1 VEAIP
6 TRRLRRDL
14 AAAAAAVCLILSIL
28 AVASPGAAQRSAR
41 ADVSSNWAGYVV
53 TGLGSS
59 STTASAD
66 MTYTDVTG
74 QWVQPKATC
83 RAGTPT
89 SLAIWVGLGGYS
101 LSSQELEQAGTSSDC
116 DAHGRASYYIWYEL
130 VPADPVNLKLR
141 IAPGDTIAS
150 VVKAN
155 GSDIL
160 VQVTDRTRGT
170 RFTRH
175 LAMSSPDLTSAE
187 WIAEAPTLCN
197 DSGFCKQLPITRF
210 HSFGFTRTFATGN
223 STGGTITSPGWT
235 STSLQLI
242 PRSRRFFGDR
252 NDPTA
257 SAGDAGASAS
267 ALQPDGTGFTV
278 TWQASPAG

>member
-1 VEAIP
+1 VEPVP
-6 TRRLRRDL
+6 TRRRSRGL
-14 AAAAAAVCLILSIL
+14 AAVAAAGGLILVIL
-28 AVASPGAAQRSAR
+28 AVASPGGAR
-41 ADVSSNWAGYVV
+41 PVAHTDVSSNWAGYVV
-53 TGLGSS
+53 TGLGST
-59 STTASAD
+59 STTASSD
-66 MTYTDVTG
+66 MTYSDVTG
-74 QWVQPKATC
+74 QWVQPKAAC
-83 RAGTPT
+83 RPGMPT

-101 LSSQELEQAGTSSDC
+101 LSSQELEQVGTSSDC
-116 DAHGRASYYIWYEL
+116 DAHGRPSYYIWYEL
-130 VPADPVNLKLR
+130 VPAEPVNLKFR
-141 IAPGDTIAS
+141 IGPGDTIAS

-175 LAMSSPDLTSAE
+175 LSMDSPDLTSAE

-197 DSGFCKQLPITRF
+197 DSGYCKQLPITRF
-210 HSFGFTRTFATGN
+210 RPFAFTRTYATGN
-223 STGGTITSPGWT
+223 SAGGTITSPYWT

-257 SAGDAGASAS
+257 SAGDAGAAPSW
-267 ALQPDGTGFTV
+267 LQPDGAGFTV

>member
-1 VEAIP
+1 M
-6 TRRLRRDL
+6 
-14 AAAAAAVCLILSIL
+14 IL
-28 AVASPGAAQRSAR
+28 AVAPPGGAQRSAR

-53 TGLGSS
+53 TGPGSTS
-59 STTASAD
+59 STASAD

-74 QWVQPKATC
+74 QWVQPAATC

-101 LSSQELEQAGTSSDC
+101 LTSQELEQVGTSSDC
-116 DAHGRASYYIWYEL
+116 DAHGRPSYYIWYEL
-130 VPADPVNLKLR
+130 VPSDPVNLKFK

-150 VVKAN
+150 VVKAS

-175 LAMSSPDLTSAE
+175 LTMTSPDLTSAE

-210 HSFGFTRTFATGN
+210 HSFAFTRTFATGN
-223 STGGTITSPGWT
+223 GSGGTITSPSWT
-235 STSLQLI
+235 STSLQLV

-257 SAGDAGASAS
+257 SAGDAGAIPSS
-267 ALQPDGTGFTV
+267 LQSDGTGFTV
-278 TWQASPAG
+278 TWRPSPAA